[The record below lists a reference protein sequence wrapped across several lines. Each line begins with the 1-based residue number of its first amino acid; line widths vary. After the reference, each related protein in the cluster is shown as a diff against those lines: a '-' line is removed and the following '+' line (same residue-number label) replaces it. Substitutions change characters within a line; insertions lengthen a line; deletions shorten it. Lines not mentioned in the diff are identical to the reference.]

1 MDFTDEEMKQLRQS
15 PYIEK
20 VLRSRLTYGKLFY
33 QEFWRIR
40 GLGYT
45 AKEAFDFLGLDPDIV
60 GVDRIDRVNARVK
73 EMAQK
78 NELYDKDSEGTV
90 SIAQQLKQKD
100 SKIKRLEQEVEF
112 LKKKKMLDWKYKI

>member
-1 MDFTDEEMKQLRQS
+1 MDFTDEEMMQLRKS
-15 PYIEK
+15 PYIEN

-45 AKEAFDFLGLDPDIV
+45 ANEAFDFLGLDPDIV
-60 GVDRIDRVNARVK
+60 GRDRIDRVNSRVK
-73 EMAQK
+73 DMAQK
-78 NELYDKDSEGTV
+78 NELYDDGSEGTV

-100 SKIKRLEQEVEF
+100 SKIERLEQEVEF
-112 LKKKKMLDWKYKI
+112 LKKKKMLDWKYKA